1 MTNNIILRKN
11 MLHKNLTIND
21 SGRLCIANRDTVEL
35 AQKYGTPLM
44 VMDEARIRRNFSV
57 YKTAMEKYFGE
68 GSYPLFAS
76 KAFSYS
82 IFSLAVIIFCLSIST
97 TYLSSPFKKS
107 ISFFIVC
114 A

>member
-1 MTNNIILRKN
+1 

-76 KAFSYS
+76 KAFSCKY
-82 IFSLAVIIFCLSIST
+82 IYRIAKEENVGIDLV
-97 TYLSSPFKKS
+97 SSGEL
-107 ISFFIVC
+107 
-114 A
+114 